1 MKLSETIYPNH
12 KDSLIPAEN
21 APSDNEVVMFFLPS
35 DFFDDGTN
43 YEQDFEELDFEVPIQ
58 FVIDTLNKIRSG
70 ETWTEK
76 KVLSWRENDWLWEEA
91 KDILDYAIE
100 QKKLVSFV
108 FL

>member
-1 MKLSETIYPNH
+1 MKLSETIYPNY

-21 APSDNEVVMFFLPS
+21 APSGEDVIMFFLPS
-35 DFFDDGTN
+35 DFFDDCTN
-43 YEQDFEELDFEVPIQ
+43 EQDFEELDFEVPMQ
-58 FVIDTLNKIRSG
+58 FVIDTLNRIRSG
-70 ETWTEK
+70 ETWTKE

-91 KDILDYAIE
+91 NDILYYAIE